1 MIRSPRGVED
11 ILPLKISS
19 YQWVEREASL
29 FFSRYGYEEIRT
41 PIFEQTD
48 LFLRSIGRETDAGKN
63 MYTFQ
68 DKKGRSLSLRPEAT
82 ASIIRAYIQHKLYA
96 KEDLW
101 RVYYMGSMFRYE
113 RPQRGRLR
121 EFHQIGVET
130 IGQGSA
136 WVDVE
141 LVEMVV
147 RFFKGLGLFHFNI
160 RLNSIGCRGCRASYE
175 KELKKYLEFHLDSL
189 CSVCQERAR
198 VNTLRALDC
207 KNDKCQSIIREA
219 PGIEGYLCQSCLA
232 HFEKVRGGLKE
243 VGVKFTVDSHLVRGL
258 DYYTRTI
265 FEIISSN
272 LGAQDTV
279 CGGGRYDDL
288 VEDLEGPPTPAMGFS
303 IGVERLLD
311 ALEKEGIAPP
321 FGGEPTVYIVTLD
334 GKSQIK
340 GYELANF
347 LRLKGVRTQLNL
359 IPRGLSSQLKL
370 VNRKKIRWTIIV
382 GEKEVKEKT
391 VILRDME
398 SGKQETIEQG
408 KWNEISQ
415 KLGHTL

>member
-11 ILPLKISS
+11 ILPLRISS

-29 FFSRYGYEEIRT
+29 LFSRYGYEEMRT

-82 ASIIRAYIQHKLYA
+82 ASIIRAYIQHKLYGE
-96 KEDLW
+96 EDLW

-130 IGQGSA
+130 IGQGSP

-147 RFFKGLGLFHFNI
+147 RFFKGLGLSHFYI
-160 RLNSIGCRGCRASYE
+160 RLNSIGCRECRASYE

-189 CSVCQERAR
+189 CPVCQERAR

-219 PGIEGYLCQSCLA
+219 PGIEGYLCESCLA
-232 HFEKVRGGLKE
+232 HFEKVRRGLKE
-243 VGVKFTVDSHLVRGL
+243 IGVKFTVDPHLVRGL

-272 LGAQDTV
+272 LGAQNTV

-303 IGVERLLD
+303 IGVERLLE

-321 FGGEPTVYIVTLD
+321 PGGEPTVYIVTLD
-334 GKSQIK
+334 GRSQIK

-347 LRLKGVRTQLNL
+347 LRSKGVKTQLNL
-359 IPRGLSSQLKL
+359 TPKGLSSQLKL

-415 KLGHTL
+415 KLGR

>member
-11 ILPLKISS
+11 ILPLRISS

-29 FFSRYGYEEIRT
+29 LFSRYGYKEMRT
-41 PIFEQTD
+41 PIFEQTE

-82 ASIIRAYIQHKLYA
+82 ASIIRAYIQHKLYGE
-96 KEDLW
+96 EDLW

-130 IGQGSA
+130 IGQGSP

-147 RFFKGLGLFHFNI
+147 RFFKGLALSPFYI
-160 RLNSIGCRGCRASYE
+160 RLNSIGCKECRGNYE
-175 KELKKYLEFHLDSL
+175 KKLKKYLESHLDSL
-189 CSVCQERAR
+189 CPVCQERWEL
-198 VNTLRALDC
+198 NTLRVLDC
-207 KNDKCQSIIREA
+207 KNDECQPIIRKA
-219 PGIEGYLCQSCLA
+219 PGIEGYLCESCLA
-232 HFEKVRGGLKE
+232 HFEKVRRGLEE
-243 VGVKFTVDSHLVRGL
+243 VGVKFTVDPWLVRGL

-272 LGAQDTV
+272 LGAQDAV

-288 VEDLEGPPTPAMGFS
+288 VEDLGGPPTPAMGFS
-303 IGVERLLD
+303 IGVERLLE

-321 FGGEPTVYIVTLD
+321 LGGEPTVYVVTLD
-334 GKSQIK
+334 GRSQIK
-340 GYELANF
+340 GHELANL
-347 LRLKGVRTQLNL
+347 LRSKGVRIQLNL
-359 IPRGLSSQLKL
+359 SPRGLSSQLKL
-370 VNRKKIRWTIIV
+370 VSRKRIRWTIIV
-382 GEKEVKEKT
+382 GEKEIKEKT

-398 SGKQETIEQG
+398 SGKQETIEWG
-408 KWNEISQ
+408 KWDQITQ
-415 KLGHTL
+415 KLGDRL